1 MIYRRMTTWIMVM
14 AVGATTGVLPT
25 YGDSDDKALATIKK
39 SFKARGQAGMD
50 RLDQDDA
57 QKACSR
63 TMAEGDVPADVAER
77 IQKQNLADVKYP
89 ADGAFM
95 GDWREGEKIAQ
106 SGIGMQFSDDPARP
120 AGANCY
126 ACHQL
131 APGELS
137 FGTIGPPLLG
147 FGKSRGV
154 GIEMQKFVFAK
165 IYNSNAF
172 RACSNMPRFGAKK
185 ILTEQQIKHL
195 VGLLLDPASPVN
207 K

>member
-1 MIYRRMTTWIMVM
+1 MTRRRAAGLFVAMLI
-14 AVGATTGVLPT
+14 GTTGVGQAT
-25 YGDSDDKALATIKK
+25 FGQSDDPAVATIKK
-39 SFKARGQAGMD
+39 SFTARGQAGLD
-50 RLDQDDA
+50 RLDQDDS
-57 QKACSR
+57 QRACSR
-63 TMAEGDVPADVAER
+63 RVADGDVPPDVADR
-77 IQKQNLADVKYP
+77 IQKAGLADVKYP
-89 ADGAFM
+89 ADGTFM

-131 APGELS
+131 APAELS

-147 FGKSRGV
+147 FGKSRGTGV
-154 GIEMQKFVFAK
+154 EMQKFVFAK
-165 IYNSNAF
+165 IYNSHAF
-172 RACSNMPRFGAKK
+172 RACSNMPRFGAKN

>member
-1 MIYRRMTTWIMVM
+1 MSRRRIAWLVI
-14 AVGATTGVLPT
+14 AACAATGVGQAT
-25 YGDSDDKALATIKK
+25 FGQSDDPAIATIKR
-39 SFKARGQAGMD
+39 SFKARGQAGLD
-50 RLDQDDA
+50 RLDQDPS
-57 QKACSR
+57 QRACSR
-63 TMAEGDVPADVAER
+63 RVADGDVPADVAER
-77 IQKQNLADVKYP
+77 IQRESLAAVKYP

-106 SGIGMQFSDDPARP
+106 SGVGMQFSDDPARP

-147 FGKSRGV
+147 FGKTRGAGV
-154 GIEMQKFVFAK
+154 DMQKFVFAK
-165 IYNSNAF
+165 IYNSYAY